1 MAFRSTT
8 ILDLNLDILRQI
20 IRMCDKFTLAS
31 LAQTCR
37 PFASLIHKTISFEN
51 AAWYNVNFNYDHA
64 PPVFNPRGGV
74 LIGRK
79 FYLPFMAAEPNCFEL
94 DIKNWIWKRHSI
106 SIQGNA
112 EIKAFVTTAVAIGP
126 LIYMFGGRE
135 VQSFTLSNTL
145 YVLDTRN
152 FQLKLIDDASGT
164 PPRPRHEH
172 SVDVIYDRYV
182 AIFGGL
188 CYHSVGEN
196 DMFLYDTVQNEWLE
210 PHVIGRTPH
219 IRFGHASTVIDNCI
233 YVFGGCQIENECNR
247 IYDDLYK
254 FDFNKSTWYK
264 FEHPEMFDARR
275 HASRQRYGTDEAM
288 DVDPGSPIS
297 TSPSMDTDY
306 LISTTGSYPRDR
318 FQCAMI
324 ALGNK
329 LVIFGGHT
337 LRQDDDDNNEL
348 FDYSINQVDIFDPEW
363 NHWTSLDATS
373 EAGPV
378 YPADMS
384 YGLYPTEIA
393 PNGSA
398 SKVFVVGQ
406 QKLFDTPNG
415 QVDFLSS
422 GSNVSIPEQLDT
434 PSAESY
440 FSVPVNPLNNMHTSG
455 TLATPQ
461 ALMNVDGQAE
471 QLPILSEPGRLVRS
485 PGNLKPEERL
495 GAPHIQQK
503 LNEKDPHVKRSNP
516 PIDMSPTNKND
527 KINPSRRLR
536 PQDEGEQDTEV
547 HPHQDP
553 LSKQVKEIFKQEVDL
568 AHQDSDHLQGN
579 TDKHQLELPSAA
591 ESVPASSSLHIP
603 SASGRRDADEHHN
616 SSDEH
621 RASSGSGHSHRTGSG
636 GLALT
641 SGDSTASDGW
651 YGKDTRKYSL
661 ESFCMLLLLNT

>member
-1 MAFRSTT
+1 
-8 ILDLNLDILRQI
+8 
-20 IRMCDKFTLAS
+20 
-31 LAQTCR
+31 
-37 PFASLIHKTISFEN
+37 
-51 AAWYNVNFNYDHA
+51 
-64 PPVFNPRGGV
+64 
-74 LIGRK
+74 
-79 FYLPFMAAEPNCFEL
+79 MAAEPNCFEL
-94 DIKNWIWKRHSI
+94 DIKNWEWKRHAI
-106 SIQGNA
+106 SMQGNA

-152 FQLKLIDDASGT
+152 FQLRLIDDASGT

-254 FDFNKSTWYK
+254 FDFNKSTWHK
-264 FEHPEMFDARR
+264 FEHPEMFDVRR
-275 HASRQRYGTDEAM
+275 HASKQRDNEAM

-297 TSPSMDTDY
+297 TSPSVGTDY
-306 LISTTGSYPRDR
+306 LIPTTGTYPRDR

-337 LRQDDDDNNEL
+337 LRQDDEDNNEL

-406 QKLFDTPNG
+406 QKLFDGPNG
-415 QVDFLSS
+415 HVEVLSS
-422 GSNVSIPEQLDT
+422 GSNVSIHEHSDT
-434 PSAESY
+434 PLPESY
-440 FSVPVNPLNNMHTSG
+440 FSVPVNPMNYMHTSG

-471 QLPILSEPGRLVRS
+471 QMPILSDAGRLVNS
-485 PGNLKPEERL
+485 PANLRPDER
-495 GAPHIQQK
+495 PTTTQQK
-503 LNEKDPHVKRSNP
+503 PKDKDTHVKRSNP
-516 PIDMSPTNKND
+516 PIDLSATNRND
-527 KINPSRRLR
+527 EINPSRRFR
-536 PQDEGEQDTEV
+536 SKDEGEQDSEV
-547 HPHQDP
+547 TPDHDS
-553 LSKQVKEIFKQEVDL
+553 LSKQVKEMFKHEVDL
-568 AHQDSDHLQGN
+568 AYQDKNHVQAVNPEKQKSPSDI
-579 TDKHQLELPSAA
+579 ESAPVA
-591 ESVPASSSLHIP
+591 SSLHIP
-603 SASGRRDADEHHN
+603 SATTRRDANDHH
-616 SSDEH
+616 SSNEEH
-621 RASSGSGHSHRTGSG
+621 RTSSGSVHSQRTGSG
-636 GLALT
+636 GLAPA

-661 ESFCMLLLLNT
+661 ESFCMLLLLNI